1 MVVHDAWHPTGGSS
15 TGHYPAI
22 IARSTYLGFPH
33 SSSSLSRDM
42 KVVVT
47 RILPPETQALL
58 EAQHFDLVQWQQD
71 CVMPREELLKQ
82 VKGKTNDQCIS

>member
-1 MVVHDAWHPTGGSS
+1 
-15 TGHYPAI
+15 
-22 IARSTYLGFPH
+22 
-33 SSSSLSRDM
+33 M

-71 CVMPREELLKQ
+71 CVMPRDELLKQ
-82 VKGKTNDQCIS
+82 VKGKATIL